1 MDEWSMRPRGRR
13 RKRSKPGSPEEWLA
27 HAESDLNLARLGKG
41 RDDVLPDQVC
51 FHAQQAAEKAL
62 KAVLLHRKVE
72 FPFIHDIEALLEIMT
87 QNGLGAPPDVADAGA
102 LTPYAVEARYPGYGE
117 EITPSQV
124 DEAISL
130 AENVVIW
137 ATDMI
142 TSHEQR

>member
-1 MDEWSMRPRGRR
+1 MKPRGRR

-27 HAESDLNLARLGKG
+27 HAESDLNLARLGKD
-41 RDDVLPDQVC
+41 RDDILPEQVC

-62 KAVLLHRKVE
+62 KAVLLHRKIE

-87 QNGLGAPPDVADAGA
+87 QSGLVAPPDVADAGA
-102 LTPYAVEARYPGYGE
+102 LTPYAVEARYPGCEE

-124 DEAISL
+124 AEAIRL
-130 AENVVIW
+130 AEKVFSW

-142 TSHEQR
+142 SSHEQPSGDSS